1 MLVNKFE
8 YIDVKEYH
16 LLVEENGFILK
27 VHSQNH
33 IYLLDNFHQFINIL
47 SEFMSHVG
55 LAVSEKT
62 PLSIEAIHVC
72 AARSLHE

>member
-1 MLVNKFE
+1 MSLPAFDTAIDMLVNKFE

-47 SEFMSHVG
+47 AEFMSHGG
-55 LAVSEKT
+55 LAGSG
-62 PLSIEAIHVC
+62 
-72 AARSLHE
+72 